1 MDDNAVRG
9 GWLQEARK
17 ECTIASHTGATR
29 ACVWWNDRVA
39 EDGEAV
45 ADDGEVREGGM
56 DEYGCRDSNVYGG
69 EVGVVAG
76 EP

>member
-1 MDDNAVRG
+1 VCDEMTAWPRMERRWQTMARFG
-9 GWLQEARK
+9 G
-17 ECTIASHTGATR
+17 G
-29 ACVWWNDRVA
+29 
-39 EDGEAV
+39 
-45 ADDGEVREGGM
+45 GGM